1 VRRVADAMAPLRG
14 AVLKPLVARVRGDRV
29 YQHVRTFRR
38 YLDLS
43 RAAQEAETFA
53 RLKALLQHAR
63 DTVPYHAKRMA
74 DAGFDPARMRSV
86 ADLAALEPLPRAEVQ
101 ARARDLISTQ
111 FDPARLVVHRSGG
124 TTSAPVPFFQTREC
138 IELKN
143 AAAIALR
150 ARMGWRRGHR
160 AAYLWGAARDGPD
173 LRQDPLRRAKD
184 FLLGRIVEGAIF
196 LPAGDLSD
204 ARLDRHLDELRRF
217 RPAVLQGYPSA
228 TDLLARRAA
237 ERGIPLHVPLVVLTA
252 EPVLPA
258 QRERIAASFD
268 SDVVTFYGAR
278 ECGWIASE
286 CPEDHRLHVNTAG
299 VHVEALDDGRLLV
312 TDLLNLAMP
321 LLRYEI
327 GDRGALDPE
336 PCPCGDP
343 RPVLARLEGREV
355 DVFLLPSGR
364 RVPGVLAD
372 VRGLG
377 FESYGVLDAQF
388 VQETFTRLDVRYV
401 PGPSFCPDDLAAF
414 RAAITHLFF
423 GELEIVLHREERIL
437 PGPNGKVRHCQ
448 SKVTEAALAE
458 TRRGAAAG
466 SGGDAASAADAPP
479 QGAAPP
485 PREAPSAR
493 VERPGR
499 RRSRQRHRVPHEDG
513 LEPLYSN
520 VVKPLVATIRGDR
533 GPARKRVLAGVLALP
548 RVPMRAR
555 RLRELRALLV
565 HAHATVPWY
574 REQMDAVAFDPAAFA
589 SLDDLRRLP
598 RLTRQ
603 ALAAAPDRLVSSAYA
618 HVPLV
623 EARTGGSTSAPVPF
637 RQTRRAVAWKDAAS
651 YVLKRRMGWRLGH
664 RSAFLWGAA
673 QDGPPEDLDWAHRA
687 KAAAVR
693 RLVDRSLWLPAGEL
707 SDARLDEHADR
718 LQRFRPHVLQAYPSA
733 ADLLARRLLA
743 TGRRLRIPL
752 ALLTAE
758 PVLPEQRERVR
769 AAMGCEVYTFYGARE
784 CGWIAAECGEHRL
797 HVNTACV
804 LLERDDDGSLLV
816 TDLVNRAMPLIRYE
830 IGDRGTLDSVP
841 CPCGDPRPVL
851 GAVDGRLND
860 VFTLPS
866 GRRVPGVVAD
876 LRAYRVGLGVLDA
889 QLVQPELAVLDVNWV
904 ASPQYRPGDEQVM
917 AERLRRMFFDE
928 LDVRLHRVDRL
939 APSANGKVRYCI
951 SRVEC
956 GP

>member
-1 VRRVADAMAPLRG
+1 MRPVADAMAPLRG
-14 AVLKPLVARVRGDRV
+14 AVLKPLVARLRGDRV
-29 YQHVRTFRR
+29 FDHVRGFRR
-38 YLDLS
+38 QLELPGE
-43 RAAQEAETFA
+43 AQRAETFA

-63 DTVPYHAKRMA
+63 DTVPFHARRMA
-74 DAGFDPARMRSV
+74 EAGFDPSRMTSV
-86 ADLAALEPLPRAEVQ
+86 ADLAALAPLRRAEIQ
-101 ARARDLISTQ
+101 ERPREMISTRY
-111 FDPARLVVHRSGG
+111 DPERLVVHRSGG
-124 TTSAPVPFFQTREC
+124 TTSEPVPFFQTREC
-138 IELKN
+138 IEQKN
-143 AAAIALR
+143 AAAVALR
-150 ARMGWRRGHR
+150 ARMGWRRGYR
-160 AAYLWGAARDGPD
+160 AAYLWGASRDGPD
-173 LRQDPLRRAKD
+173 LRQDRLRRAKD
-184 FLLGRIVEGAIF
+184 FVLGRLVEGAIF

-204 ARLDRHLDELRRF
+204 ARLDAHIDALRRF

-237 ERGIPLHVPLVVLTA
+237 ERGVPLRVPMVVLTA
-252 EPVLPA
+252 EPTLPA
-258 QRERIAASFD
+258 QRARVGETLDAEVF
-268 SDVVTFYGAR
+268 TFYGAR

-286 CPEDHRLHVNTAG
+286 CPEEHRLHVNTAG

-321 LLRYEI
+321 LIRYEI
-327 GDRGALDPE
+327 GDRGALDPV

-377 FESYGVLDAQF
+377 FDAHGILDAQF
-388 VQETFTRLDVRYV
+388 VQERIDRLDVRWV
-401 PGPSFCPDDLAAF
+401 AGPDFRPEDLDDF
-414 RAAITHLFF
+414 RAAVSDLFF
-423 GELEIVLHREERIL
+423 GELDVVLHREERIL
-437 PGPNGKVRHCQ
+437 PGPTGKVRHCQ
-448 SKVTEAALAE
+448 SKVTEAALAAAGAAFR
-458 TRRGAAAG
+458 TRTARAAGPAEGGAAERDAVERGAAARP
-466 SGGDAASAADAPP
+466 AA
-479 QGAAPP
+479 
-485 PREAPSAR
+485 RR
-493 VERPGR
+493 VR
-499 RRSRQRHRVPHEDG
+499 RRRVIASDDG

-520 VVKPLVATIRGDR
+520 VVKPLLAGVRGDR
-533 GPARKRVLAGVLALP
+533 GPVRKRVLARVLALP
-548 RVPMRAR
+548 RGPMRAR

-574 REQMDAVAFDPAAFA
+574 REQMDAAGFDPSAVRE
-589 SLDDLRRLP
+589 LEDLRRLP

-603 ALAAAPDRLVSSAYA
+603 ALAAAPERLLSSAYA

-623 EARTGGSTSAPVPF
+623 EARTGGTTSAAVPF
-637 RQTRRAVAWKDAAS
+637 RQTRQAVSWKDAAS

-664 RSAFLWGAA
+664 RCAFLWGAA
-673 QDGPPEDLDWAHRA
+673 QDGPPQDLDWAHRT
-687 KAAAVR
+687 KEAAVR
-693 RLVDRSLWLPAGEL
+693 RFLDRSLWLPAGEL
-707 SDARLDEHADR
+707 SDARLDEHAER
-718 LQRFRPHVLQAYPSA
+718 IARFRPHVLQAYPSA
-733 ADLLARRLLA
+733 ADLLARRLLS
-743 TGRRLRIPL
+743 TGRRLHVPI

-769 AAMGCEVYTFYGARE
+769 QALGSEVYTFYGARE
-784 CGWIAAECGEHRL
+784 CGWIAAECVEHRL

-830 IGDRGTLDSVP
+830 IGDRGTLDPVP

-876 LRAYRVGLGVLDA
+876 LRAYRIGLGVLDA
-889 QLVQPELAVLDVNWV
+889 QLVQTELAVLEVNWV
-904 ASPQYRPGDEQVM
+904 ASPQYAPGDEAVM

-928 LDVRLHRVDRL
+928 LDVRLNRVDRL
-939 APSANGKVRYCI
+939 RPSPNGKVRYCI
-951 SRVEC
+951 SRV
-956 GP
+956 GGAP